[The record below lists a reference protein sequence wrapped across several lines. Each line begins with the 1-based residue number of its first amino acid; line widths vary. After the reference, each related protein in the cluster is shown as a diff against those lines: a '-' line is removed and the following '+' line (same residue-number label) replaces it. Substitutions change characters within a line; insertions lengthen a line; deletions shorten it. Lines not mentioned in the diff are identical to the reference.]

1 MNYKN
6 GHVIILLFETN
17 PTVGDLVCELV
28 LEMGMN
34 EMCSWEPCHMSGT
47 RFVVLEGHVNNIL
60 SIKVY
65 RICGARF
72 VILEGHVKY
81 VFEYGN
87 QPHM

>member
-1 MNYKN
+1 
-6 GHVIILLFETN
+6 
-17 PTVGDLVCELV
+17 
-28 LEMGMN
+28 
-34 EMCSWEPCHMSGT
+34 MSGT

-81 VFEYGN
+81 VFEHGN